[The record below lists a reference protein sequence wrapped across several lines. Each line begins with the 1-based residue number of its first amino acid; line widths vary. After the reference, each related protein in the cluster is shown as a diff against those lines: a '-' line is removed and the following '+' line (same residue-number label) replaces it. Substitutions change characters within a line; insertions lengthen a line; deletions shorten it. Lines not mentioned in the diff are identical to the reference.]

1 MWKDY
6 SVSYIKKNKAAGISI
21 MVAAF
26 IAALFISMIY
36 TLCYNIWTDE
46 TRRLIDKE
54 GDWQARFVI
63 QISEDQMQ
71 TVQNYA
77 NVKTVRISE
86 NGTDVYFEELSTIY
100 TDMHAISE
108 LLQIDK
114 NQIDYH
120 SSLLARQFVFS
131 PEEKQNPPLLLVF
144 YVFVVIL
151 VCFSLILVIRSAFQ
165 FSMNAR
171 MRQLGIL
178 QSIGAT
184 PRQIRLVLL
193 QEALALSAAPI
204 LCGVI
209 IGIDLC
215 ACFLKYANTITAQLQ
230 LSGAVF
236 SYHYLLFAAAIA
248 CSFLTIFLSAWFPA
262 KRLRKLSPL
271 QAIKGEY
278 EAPPEKIQKFRLA
291 SALFGVPGE
300 LSRKALY
307 TRRKAYRTS
316 AVCLTVSFLV
326 LTIFL
331 DFMTLSEISTGH
343 TYFEKYKN
351 TWDVMIEIQ
360 NSDGQDTGLLDRL
373 RAIDGVDTV
382 TAYQKN
388 TAYTAV
394 AGAYMSDEVTER
406 GGYGAL
412 NRSSVRL
419 PNGAYLV
426 EVPIIILDEESY
438 REYSDSVAGEDTGRA
453 AVSAILVN
461 TIWDSLSSSFR
472 NPSYLPF
479 LNPAKIQSLPIYGDC
494 LAAEQAGE
502 ITISAYAEKAPD
514 LREEYS
520 NYSLVQIM
528 PQSAYEPLSQ
538 KLPASDTLYIN
549 VRAASDELIGS
560 IENQCKLILN
570 NGYSYT
576 IENRPQ
582 KEKTNAQMYDGYK
595 KFMGAQCGLLACIGI
610 ANVFANTLGYVYQRK
625 REFARYQS
633 IGLTPGDITR
643 MFCAEAFTVGVK
655 PILISIP
662 PRIAFVVFAVHAS
675 ELDMNEYIARMPN
688 APTLGFTL
696 LILMPVG
703 ISYFIGNRHIKNY
716 DIANALT
723 DDTLY

>member
-36 TLCYNIWTDE
+36 TLSYNIWTDE

-54 GDWQARFVI
+54 GDWQARFVM
-63 QISEDQMQ
+63 QMSEAQMQ

-86 NGTDVYFEELSTIY
+86 NGTDIYFEELSTIY

-114 NQIDYH
+114 DQIEYH
-120 SSLLARQFVFS
+120 SSLLARQFVLS
-131 PEEKQNPPLLLVF
+131 PEEKQNPSLLLGF
-144 YVFVVIL
+144 YVSVIIL
-151 VCFSLILVIRSAFQ
+151 VCFSLILVIKSAFQ

-171 MRQLGIL
+171 MHQLGIL

-184 PRQIRLVLL
+184 PKQIRLVLL

-209 IGIDLC
+209 AGIGLC
-215 ACFLKYANTITAQLQ
+215 LCFLKYANTITAQLQ
-230 LSGAVF
+230 LTGAVF
-236 SYHYLLFAAAIA
+236 SYHYLLFAAATV
-248 CSFLTIFLSAWFPA
+248 CSFLTIFLSAWLPA
-262 KRLRKLSPL
+262 RRLSKISPL

-278 EAPPEKIQKFRLA
+278 EAPAEKVKKFRLA

-316 AVCLTVSFLV
+316 AICLTVSFLV
-326 LTIFL
+326 LTVFL

-360 NSDGQDTGLLDRL
+360 NPDGKDTGLLDRL
-373 RAIDGVDTV
+373 RDIDGVDTV

-394 AGAYMSDEVTER
+394 AEAHMSDKVTGR

-419 PNGAYLV
+419 QNGTYLV

-438 REYSDSVAGEDTGRA
+438 SEYRDSVADGNTGKA
-453 AVSAILVN
+453 AASAIVVN

-472 NPSYLPF
+472 HPSYLPF
-479 LNPAKIQSLPIYGDC
+479 LNPAKVQTLPIYGDR
-494 LAAEQAGE
+494 LAADLAGE
-502 ITISAYAEKAPD
+502 ITIAYAEKAPD
-514 LREEYS
+514 LREGYS
-520 NYSLVQIM
+520 DYSLVQIM

-538 KLPASDTLYIN
+538 KLPVTDTLYIN

-560 IENQCKLILN
+560 IENQCRLILN
-570 NGYSYT
+570 SGYSYT

-582 KEKTNAQMYDGYK
+582 KEKTSAQIYDGYK
-595 KFMGAQCGLLACIGI
+595 KFMSAQCGLLACIGI

-633 IGLTPGDITR
+633 IGLTPGDISK

-662 PRIAFVVFAVHAS
+662 LRIAFVLFAVHAS
-675 ELDMNEYIARMPN
+675 KLEMSEYIARMPN
-688 APTLGFTL
+688 GPMLVFAF
-696 LILMPVG
+696 LILTPVF
-703 ISYFIGNRHIKNY
+703 ISYSIGNRQIKKYN
-716 DIANALT
+716 IADALT